1 LVSVGKDSSTG
12 DFTAKYSLPTSITG
26 KSRRLLETE
35 TRYLQATANQGGTV
49 INNPIICLPQGS
61 ALMFENLSAKNYPVY
76 QKDSLINTNPSFD
89 FSKFLLLAT
98 TLKKNGTTKINSFI
112 FTFDDPGVYV
122 FADSN
127 ATAKLTIVSVM
138 SPSQQCPANTVY
150 ASITQANLLKVGI
163 SKNKNIVYSPDW
175 GFFIGAV
182 LAFLALIVLSI
193 FVLGYVYRK
202 SWKTARSDERV
213 GY

>member
-1 LVSVGKDSSTG
+1 
-12 DFTAKYSLPTSITG
+12 
-26 KSRRLLETE
+26 LETE

-98 TLKKNGTTKINSFI
+98 TLKKNGTSKINSFI

>member
-1 LVSVGKDSSTG
+1 
-12 DFTAKYSLPTSITG
+12 
-26 KSRRLLETE
+26 LETE

-138 SPSQQCPANTVY
+138 
-150 ASITQANLLKVGI
+150 
-163 SKNKNIVYSPDW
+163 
-175 GFFIGAV
+175 
-182 LAFLALIVLSI
+182 
-193 FVLGYVYRK
+193 
-202 SWKTARSDERV
+202 
-213 GY
+213 

>member
-1 LVSVGKDSSTG
+1 
-12 DFTAKYSLPTSITG
+12 
-26 KSRRLLETE
+26 LETE
-35 TRYLQATANQGGTV
+35 TRYLQATANKGGTV

-76 QKDSLINTNPSFD
+76 QKDSLINTNRSFD
-89 FSKFLLLAT
+89 FSNFLLLAT
-98 TLKKNGTTKINSFI
+98 TLKKNGTTRINSFI

-150 ASITQANLLKVGI
+150 ATITQANLLKVGI

-175 GFFIGAV
+175 GFFIEAV